1 MRLGNT
7 VTAGQNTVCFSW
19 HDDKWYD
26 LIAIIKS
33 EQVRYPWI
41 ANKRIELRD
50 VLENTNDLSEI
61 FSTYILPI
69 KEEGL
74 LNQYQLPQDMKF
86 KAPILRPTKIIA
98 LGRNYLAH
106 AHESGLSVPVEP
118 IIFCKAPSSIIG
130 PHEPIIYPEML
141 DRVDPEI
148 ELAVIIGRRAKNVSR
163 ENAFSYVAGYTILND
178 VSARNMQA
186 EDLKIYSPWFRSKSF
201 DTFCP
206 LGPYLVLKDEIP
218 DPHNLELKLTVN
230 GEIRQHSNT
239 KNMIFKLPDIIS
251 FITAHLTLVP
261 GDIIATGT
269 PEGMA
274 PLYRGDVINCTISG
288 LGTLENTIE

>member
-1 MRLGNT
+1 MRLGNA
-7 VTAGQNTVCFSW
+7 VIEKQNVVCFSW
-19 HDDKWYD
+19 DDRWYN
-26 LIAIIKS
+26 LTEILKNKKEI
-33 EQVRYPWI
+33 YPWI
-41 ANKRIELRD
+41 DSKKIELKD
-50 VLENTNDLSEI
+50 VLENVSDLSEI
-61 FSTYILPI
+61 SSDCIMPI

-74 LNQYQLPQDMKF
+74 LNQYQLPQNMKL

-106 AHESGLSVPVEP
+106 AYESGLSVPVEP

-130 PHEPIIYPEML
+130 LHEPIIYPEML

-186 EDLKIYSPWFRSKSF
+186 EDLKIYNPWFRSKSF

-230 GEIRQHSNT
+230 NEVRQHSNT
-239 KNMIFKLPDIIS
+239 ENMIFKIPEIVS
-251 FITAHLTLVP
+251 FITAHLTLEP
-261 GDIIATGT
+261 GDVIATGT